1 MLRKSPAK
9 VMLGLQSEK
18 DGLFGKEFLLYYQRK
33 TEFRLEPKYAF
44 ICYIIIDHVLHF
56 MPMLNFVIHT

>member
-18 DGLFGKEFLLYYQRK
+18 DGLFRKESLLYYDRRN
-33 TEFRLEPKYAF
+33 EFRLEPK
-44 ICYIIIDHVLHF
+44 
-56 MPMLNFVIHT
+56 